1 MIVSL
6 SEIQFVNDFAYVDCP
21 SGTTLVLNKLDENIA
36 DVLEIRNINIA
47 LVDIDGNY
55 FDCNMA
61 IGLSNDYIRL
71 FSGYKE
77 QEGQVLTV
85 DNIEL
90 CQIEVFDETE

>member
-1 MIVSL
+1 MIVNL
-6 SEIQFVNDFAYVDCP
+6 SEIQFVNDFAYVNCP
-21 SGTTLVLNKLDENIA
+21 SGATLVLNKLDENIA
-36 DVLEIRNINIA
+36 DVLKIRNVNIA
-47 LVDIDGNY
+47 LVDTDGNY

-71 FSGYKE
+71 FSDYKE
-77 QEGQVLTV
+77 QEGQVLTI